1 MCILCSDFVTQVHWT
16 DQKKE
21 STSSE
26 VIIGEGQRER
36 QRDRLKRAQLCNEI
50 LGLYKL
56 KLRDWNGSKFV
67 LEDAKGNSRIVHD
80 LGALWHDVQELIGKA
95 INPLDEYLITMM
107 KNKKG

>member
-16 DQKKE
+16 DRRKGSALE
-21 STSSE
+21 E
-26 VIIGEGQRER
+26 VMIGEGQRER

-50 LGLYKL
+50 LALYKL
-56 KLRDWNGSKFV
+56 KIRDWNGSKFV

-80 LGALWHDVQELIGKA
+80 LGALWHDVQKLIGKA
-95 INPLDEYLITMM
+95 INPLDEYLITTM